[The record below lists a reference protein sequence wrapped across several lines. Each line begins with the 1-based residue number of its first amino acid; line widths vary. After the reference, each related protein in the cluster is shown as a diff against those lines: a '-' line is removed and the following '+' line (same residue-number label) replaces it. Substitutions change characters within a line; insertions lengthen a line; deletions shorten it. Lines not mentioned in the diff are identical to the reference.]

1 MSPVILKLKFKVE
14 TSNPIIF
21 QSGTFE
27 YLQILNCYFYV
38 VRKTQTS
45 LLIICVEQSV
55 EIVPD
60 LFRRLHTSRKKSEMK
75 PLLFGR
81 VSCDFESEI

>member
-27 YLQILNCYFYV
+27 YLH
-38 VRKTQTS
+38 VRKTRTS

-60 LFRRLHTSRKKSEMK
+60 SFRRLHTSRKKSEMK